1 MQTAVRLNTV
11 GLIADKLGVPIC
23 RVSYI
28 LQTRPHIR
36 PVALAGRAR
45 LYDQAAVA
53 KIRYEINLIDARRA
67 AREADH
73 A

>member
-1 MQTAVRLNTV
+1 MQTTVRLNTV
-11 GLIADKLGVPIC
+11 GLISDKLGVPVS
-23 RVSYI
+23 RVLYV

-53 KIRYEINLIDARRA
+53 KIRYEINLIDARRS